1 MKKAK
6 KLGIIIMSIGIA
18 LIVAVTF
25 VLNFFALGKFD
36 NILEQA
42 LGKTADGTTG
52 DTKGADVEYYKSSFG
67 SAAELYEY
75 EEEIVADMAMEGA
88 TLLENNGVL
97 PLAKDTTISLFSH
110 SSVDLV
116 SGGSGSGSGSFE
128 LTANLKTGLEA
139 AGLKVNQT
147 LWNFYESGNGSN
159 YKRGEGSIDYGRAL
173 DWTINECPLSV
184 ILSEPGLQDTFN
196 GTVAMFVLS
205 RTGGEGADL
214 ARDMAA
220 YGGQSGQHYLEPDST
235 ELEIIDY
242 LNRTFDDVIILIN
255 ANNVMEM
262 GWVENYDNISAVIS
276 FPGAGRTGTYG
287 LGYMLTGLDRDGNE
301 ISASGHL
308 VDTVVYDSFSSPA
321 MQNMGDYNY
330 EGTDYY
336 YVNYAEGIYVGY
348 KYYET
353 RYEDR
358 VLGNG
363 TPGDYDYAQ
372 TVQYPFGYGLSY
384 TTFEWTDFNLS
395 EPDADGNM
403 TVTLNVRNTGDR
415 RGKEV
420 VQVYMQAPYTE
431 YDIRKG
437 IEKASVSLV
446 GFTKTD
452 YIEPGASVPVT
463 ITVNLEDFISYDA
476 NVNKTYILENGTY
489 YVTAASDAHKALNNI
504 LAARGTDSSSL
515 VAAGGLDEDESA
527 PDASFVGMYVQE
539 ELDSTTYSTGADGE
553 KITNRFDYAA
563 LDDTP

>member
-128 LTANLKTGLEA
+128 LTANLKTGFEA

-159 YKRGEGSIDYGRAL
+159 YKRGEGSINYGRAL
-173 DWTINECPLSV
+173 DWSINEWPLSV
-184 ILSEPGLQDTFN
+184 ILSEPGMQDTFN

-220 YGGQSGQHYLEPDST
+220 
-235 ELEIIDY
+235 
-242 LNRTFDDVIILIN
+242 
-255 ANNVMEM
+255 
-262 GWVENYDNISAVIS
+262 
-276 FPGAGRTGTYG
+276 
-287 LGYMLTGLDRDGNE
+287 
-301 ISASGHL
+301 
-308 VDTVVYDSFSSPA
+308 
-321 MQNMGDYNY
+321 
-330 EGTDYY
+330 
-336 YVNYAEGIYVGY
+336 
-348 KYYET
+348 
-353 RYEDR
+353 
-358 VLGNG
+358 
-363 TPGDYDYAQ
+363 
-372 TVQYPFGYGLSY
+372 
-384 TTFEWTDFNLS
+384 
-395 EPDADGNM
+395 
-403 TVTLNVRNTGDR
+403 
-415 RGKEV
+415 
-420 VQVYMQAPYTE
+420 
-431 YDIRKG
+431 
-437 IEKASVSLV
+437 
-446 GFTKTD
+446 
-452 YIEPGASVPVT
+452 
-463 ITVNLEDFISYDA
+463 
-476 NVNKTYILENGTY
+476 
-489 YVTAASDAHKALNNI
+489 
-504 LAARGTDSSSL
+504 
-515 VAAGGLDEDESA
+515 
-527 PDASFVGMYVQE
+527 
-539 ELDSTTYSTGADGE
+539 
-553 KITNRFDYAA
+553 
-563 LDDTP
+563 